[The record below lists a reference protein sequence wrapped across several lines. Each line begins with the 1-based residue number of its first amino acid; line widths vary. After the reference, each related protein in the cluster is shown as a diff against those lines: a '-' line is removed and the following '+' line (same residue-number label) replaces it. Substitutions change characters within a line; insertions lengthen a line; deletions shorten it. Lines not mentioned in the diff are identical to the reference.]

1 MGAQAVSSGA
11 ATTEGWQVKILAI
24 DPGREV
30 SHWVVYD
37 HDEKRVVAV
46 GPNHSNDDLLAALRY
61 PGIDPDEWN
70 GVTHIV
76 IETIEPRGERLG
88 HDVVNTILWVGRFQ
102 EASRGELLGRSKV
115 WKFLCGKDRDDA
127 AVRRVL
133 IDKLGPPKIFT
144 EIAGPKGGVKRVS
157 APGPTFGVSGHCWQS
172 LGLAVTFAE
181 TISNNNEGGTHE

>member
-1 MGAQAVSSGA
+1 M
-11 ATTEGWQVKILAI
+11 KILAI
-24 DPGREV
+24 DPGREM

-37 HDEKRVVAV
+37 SESRKVDDARSDI
-46 GPNHSNDDLLAALRY
+46 PNDQLLGDLR
-61 PGIDPDEWN
+61 GDNHFMD
-70 GVTHIV
+70 VIV

-102 EASRGELLGRSKV
+102 EASRGHLLGRSKV
-115 WKFLCGKDRDDA
+115 WKHLLGKDRDDA

-144 EIAGPKGGVKRVS
+144 EVAGPRGGIKKVS
-157 APGPTFGVSGHCWQS
+157 TPGPTFGVSSHCWQA

-181 TISNNNEGGTHE
+181 TIAEAP